1 MRRGEVQVDWFL
13 SPLGWYWIAAPLA
26 AAALGIYV
34 LLRGFGHVASGRG
47 GKGVAHL
54 AVGSPL
60 ALIGLALGLVALNTQ
75 TYARLS
81 HENDVASVGVKS
93 LDPAKSLYRVTITRL
108 DGPNQTLT
116 CDLQGDEWAMAARV
130 QKWKPWANVLGLDT
144 TYTLDQVN
152 NKYFDAGRG
161 NGKPITACDLNG
173 PPPAVNAYIP
183 KSWLVWLVGESY
195 TEQRRF
201 GSAAYMPLA
210 GGAVYKVVM
219 TQSGLN
225 AEPSND
231 IAKGANAT
239 RP

>member
-1 MRRGEVQVDWFL
+1 MFSL
-13 SPLGWYWIAAPLA
+13 SLGWWWIVVPLVAAG
-26 AAALGIYV
+26 LGLLL
-34 LLRGFGHVASGRG
+34 LLRGFAHLAKGRG
-47 GKGVAHL
+47 GRGASHL

-60 ALIGLALGLVALNTQ
+60 ALIGFGVALVVLNTQ
-75 TYARLS
+75 SFARLS
-81 HENDVASVGVKS
+81 HENDVADIGVKA
-93 LDPAKSLYRVTITRL
+93 LDPSKSLYRIMIVRL

-116 CDLQGDEWAMAARV
+116 CDLQGDEWVMDARV

-144 TYTLDQVN
+144 TYTLDQAA
-152 NKYFDAGRG
+152 NKYFTAERG
-161 NGKPITACDLNG
+161 NGKPITACDLRG
-173 PPPAVNAYIP
+173 PEPAVNRYVP
-183 KSWLVWLVGESY
+183 QSWLMWLVGQSY

-210 GGAVYKVVM
+210 DGAKYHVVM

-231 IAKGANAT
+231 IARGANAA